1 MEKKPSQLL
10 KDVFGYDAFRGQQ
23 EEIIEHVLSGKDA
36 LVLMPTGGGKS
47 ICYQIPSLVFN
58 GLTLVVSPLIS
69 LMQDQVQ
76 ALEANGIPAAYVNS
90 TQTQLEKDK
99 IRQRAVDGELK
110 LLYAAPETIFSSS
123 ESWITELNIVFVAID
138 EAHCVSMWGHDFRP
152 EYTFLNRL
160 RARFAPIPFMALTA
174 TADKHTRR
182 DIVHHLGLKEAKTFL
197 SSFDR
202 KNLQLTVR
210 GNLPKAK
217 KMGEIVGYIKARKQ
231 ETGIIYCLSRKE
243 TETMAFDLMKQGVNA
258 SFYHAGMTAKEREKV
273 QDDFLFDRT
282 QVICATIAFGMGI
295 DKSNVRYVIHNNLPK
310 NLEGYYQEIGRAGR
324 DGLPAEAR
332 LYYNYRDVKLLSDFA
347 RESEQSEVLLEKLNR
362 MLEFSEAEHCRRRI
376 LLSYFSESLEED
388 CGNCDVCSKPPK
400 YFDGTKLAQMAL
412 SGVKRC
418 GEQISS
424 LLLIDLLRGAKTAEI
439 FEQKLNTV
447 KTYGIGA
454 KQSWKEWSHYITA
467 MKNQGV
473 FEIAYHEKMHLKIT
487 KFGEDILFGRKE
499 LKLSF
504 YSEVKESITVS
515 APAPSNLDFN
525 EMLFDR
531 LRMLRKKIA
540 VEENVPPYIVFS
552 DASLKDMAK
561 RAPRNTE
568 EFELVS
574 GVGTHKATKYG
585 PEFIELIKAFQNQS
599 KPTKKQ
605 KESTYDKTLELIRLG
620 KSIEEISKVR
630 ELNPT
635 TIQSHLAQLYIE
647 NKWVDIGKFVSMQE
661 IETVK
666 KAMEVTGEKLALK
679 PIHAHLNEELEY
691 GKIRLAM
698 AYLAKEEVDA

>member
-1 MEKKPSQLL
+1 MNKKPINLL
-10 KDVFGYDAFRGQQ
+10 QEIFGYSEFRGQQ
-23 EEIIEHVLSGKDA
+23 EEIIEHILAGNDA

-47 ICYQIPSLVFN
+47 ICFQIPALVMD
-58 GLTLVVSPLIS
+58 GITLVVSPLIS

-76 ALEANGIPAAYVNS
+76 ALEANGISAVFVNS
-90 TQTQLEKDK
+90 TQTQSEKDEIRVKALAGK
-99 IRQRAVDGELK
+99 IK
-110 LLYAAPETIFSSS
+110 LIYAAPETLFSHS
-123 ESWITELNIVFVAID
+123 ETWITELPISLVAID

-152 EYTFLNRL
+152 EYTHLNRL
-160 RARFAPIPFMALTA
+160 RTRFADVPFIALTA

-182 DIVHHLGLKEAKTFL
+182 DIVQHLGLKEAKTFL

-202 KNLQLTVR
+202 ENIKLTVR

-217 KMGEIVGYIKARKQ
+217 KMAEIVSFIKARKD

-243 TETMAFDLMKQGVNA
+243 TEDMAFSLMKAGVNA
-258 SFYHAGMTAKEREKV
+258 AFYHAGLPSDERAKV
-273 QDDFLFDRT
+273 QNDFLFDRT

-295 DKSNVRYVIHNNLPK
+295 DKSNVRFVIHNNLPK

-324 DGLPAEAR
+324 DGLPSETR

-347 RESEQSEVLLEKLNR
+347 RDSEQSEVLLEKLNR
-362 MLEFSEAEHCRRRI
+362 MLQFAEAEHCRRRI
-376 LLSYFSESLEED
+376 LLSYFSENLEED

-454 KQSWKEWSHYITA
+454 KQSWKEWSHYLTA

-473 FEIAYHEKMHLKIT
+473 FEIAYHEKMCLKIT
-487 KFGEDILFGRKE
+487 NFGEDILFGRKE

-504 YSEVKESITVS
+504 YSEIKESITVS
-515 APAPSNLDFN
+515 SPAPSNLDFN

-552 DASLKDMAK
+552 DASLKDMSK
-561 RAPRNTE
+561 RTPRNTE

-574 GVGTHKATKYG
+574 GVGTHKAMKYG
-585 PEFIELIKAFQNQS
+585 PEFIELIKTFLNQS

-620 KSIEEISKVR
+620 KSVEEISKAR
-630 ELNPT
+630 ELSQT
-635 TIQSHLAQLYIE
+635 TVQSHLAQLYAE
-647 NKWVDIGKFVSMQE
+647 NKWTDIGKYVTMQE
-661 IETVK
+661 IEIVK
-666 KAMEVTGEKLALK
+666 KAMDETGEKMALK
-679 PIHAHLNEELEY
+679 PIHTHLNEELEY

-698 AYLAKEEVDA
+698 AYLAKEEVII